1 MSVEEDAMA
10 SEGTDREDF
19 SRVRAAAHHAAERC
33 ALLIEQAPDASARL
47 PRSEWTVRDLAAHIV
62 LGTEVYR
69 EYAAGRTEPFVDV
82 SDWAGGSLAR
92 TSAQRLVEEQEQNLQ
107 ALATRLRNAA
117 EALLEFTADYRG
129 DEQVVWHGRI
139 EIDVRSLIGI
149 LLGEYLVHGYD
160 LARLLNQRW
169 PIDGNDARVVL
180 EATRSLPP
188 LMADP
193 RTTAR
198 VHASF
203 DLRVRGGTQYTL
215 RIDHGRVTTDV
226 AGGPVD
232 CHVSADPVALLF
244 VVYGRQ
250 SPWGPILSG
259 RMLAWGR
266 KPWLGLRLTSY
277 LVAP

>member
-1 MSVEEDAMA
+1 MA
-10 SEGTDREDF
+10 SGGTDREDF
-19 SRVRAAAHHAAERC
+19 SRALAAAHHAAERC

-47 PRSEWTVRDLAAHIV
+47 PRSEWSVRDLAAHIV

-92 TSAQRLVEEQEQNLQ
+92 TSAQRLVEEQEQSLQ

-117 EALLEFTADYRG
+117 EALLEFTADCNG
-129 DEQVVWHGRI
+129 DEQVVWHGI
-139 EIDVRSLIGI
+139 EIDVRSTIGI

-169 PIDGNDARVVL
+169 PVDRNDARVVL
-180 EATRSLPP
+180 GATFSLLP

-203 DLRVRGGTQYTL
+203 DLRVRGGTQITL
-215 RIDHGRVTTDV
+215 RIDDGRVTTDV
-226 AGGPVD
+226 PGMPVD
-232 CHVSADPVALLF
+232 CHVSADPVALLL
-244 VVYGRQ
+244 VAYGRRSQ
-250 SPWGPILSG
+250 WGAILTG

>member
-1 MSVEEDAMA
+1 MA

-19 SRVRAAAHHAAERC
+19 SWVRGAAKRGAERC

-47 PRSEWTVRDLAAHIV
+47 PRSEWTVRDLAAHVV

-69 EYAAGRTEPFVDV
+69 EYVAGRIEPFVDV

-92 TSAQRLVEEQEQNLQ
+92 TSAQRLVEEQEQDLH

-117 EALLEFTADYRG
+117 AALFEFTADCNG
-129 DEQVVWHGRI
+129 DEQVLWHGI
-139 EIDVRSLIGI
+139 EMDLRSVIGI

-160 LARLLNQRW
+160 LARLLNRPW
-169 PIDGNDARVVL
+169 PVDRDDARIVM
-180 EATRSLPP
+180 EATTGSLLP
-188 LMADP
+188 LLADP

-203 DLRVRGGTQYTL
+203 DLRVRGGAQITV
-215 RIDHGRVTTDV
+215 RIDNGRITTDV
-226 AGGPVD
+226 PGVPVD

-244 VVYGRQ
+244 VAYGRQ
-250 SPWGPILSG
+250 SQWGPILTG
-259 RMLAWGR
+259 RILAWGR
-266 KPWLGLRLTSY
+266 KPWLSHRLTSY
-277 LVAP
+277 LTAP